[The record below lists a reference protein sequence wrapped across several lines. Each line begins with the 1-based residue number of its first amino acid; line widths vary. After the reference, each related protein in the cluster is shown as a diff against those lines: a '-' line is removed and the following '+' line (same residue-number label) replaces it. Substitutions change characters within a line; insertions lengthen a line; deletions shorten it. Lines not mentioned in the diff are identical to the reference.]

1 METINHIIFNRRA
14 QDHSDLSGGH
24 SEHHQSDLAD
34 ERPRLCGVL
43 WHHGKGDGLHQI
55 LSAAKR

>member
-1 METINHIIFNRRA
+1 MLTMETINNIIFNRRA

-34 ERPRLCGVL
+34 
-43 WHHGKGDGLHQI
+43 
-55 LSAAKR
+55 